1 MKPARLSPLL
11 VGAALLAATSLAA
24 PQAPPERV
32 TVITGTLLG
41 ADGAPMKLGNVQLY
55 RPYRLEDAARF
66 TAGPGGRFAVATP
79 DTGMMILAFTGV
91 DHSDARVPV
100 YLDGTGTIAL
110 DVRLARYTYTDSL
123 DKVQAVGDWG
133 GFTPASAK
141 ALVRQA
147 DGRYVLSVATSADTL
162 AYQFIGLVAT
172 NGRRSVN
179 GPRSDWYVYDNHGD
193 YRSVIRAT
201 AGRATIVLDPAQL
214 DRRPSTLVV
223 AFRDPRSG
231 AARLYAQFR
240 TWNDIVAAYYDS
252 SRAAHQRRDS
262 LRYDWSPIVAGR
274 MAALGPERDQIH
286 RGMLLIQLLQAAS
299 FGARLDRS
307 TAERA
312 IRELR
317 PSSGIWRFQ
326 YYQPEL
332 ISYAFDALA
341 GVKEWGSD
349 SVSDLASLAYL
360 DSLVAVQPDSNL
372 RLMGLMGEW
381 SLIVNL
387 KDRSRR
393 ARFLSRI
400 ESEFPYAP
408 FTAFLMSYNAPARVW
423 RDSQPVPAFR
433 FASLDDTSVVYT
445 PASFAGKVY
454 LLDFWATW
462 CGPCIGDMKAVHAA
476 YDSLAPRGLQIL
488 SISLDDS
495 PADVRRFRAGEWK
508 MPWLHAFVPGSVDNP
523 QMKQLEIASL
533 PRYMLIGRDGR
544 ILAVDKELR
553 WEALMPTLRRALEG
567 PPGP

>member
-1 MKPARLSPLL
+1 MKPAKLSLLL
-11 VGAALLAATSLAA
+11 VGAALLAATSAV
-24 PQAPPERV
+24 PQTPPARISV
-32 TVITGTLLG
+32 VTGTVLG
-41 ADGAPMKLGNVQLY
+41 ADGVPLKLANVQLY
-55 RPYRLEDAARF
+55 RPYRLEDAARA
-66 TAGPGGRFAVATP
+66 TAGPDGRFAIATP

-100 YLDGTGTIAL
+100 YLDGAGTIAL
-110 DVRLARYTYTDSL
+110 DVRLARYLYTDSL

-172 NGRRSVN
+172 SGRRSVN
-179 GPRSDWYVYDNHGD
+179 GPRADWYVYDNNGD

-201 AGRATIVLDPAQL
+201 AGHATIVLDPAQL

-240 TWNDIVAAYYDS
+240 RWNDIVAAYYDS
-252 SRAAHQRRDS
+252 SKAAHQRHDS
-262 LRYDWSPIVAGR
+262 PRFDWGRIVAGR
-274 MAALGPERDQIH
+274 MAALGRERDQVR
-286 RGMLLIQLLQAAS
+286 RGMLFLQLLQAAS

-307 TAERA
+307 TAQRA

-387 KDRSRR
+387 KDRSRV

-423 RDSQPVPAFR
+423 RDSQPVPAFHL
-433 FASLDDTSVVYT
+433 ASLDDTSVIYT

-523 QMKQLEIASL
+523 QMKQLEIAGL

-544 ILAVDKELR
+544 VLAVDNELR
-553 WEALMPTLRRALEG
+553 GEALMPTLRRALEG

>member
-1 MKPARLSPLL
+1 MKSAKLSLLL
-11 VGAALLAATSLAA
+11 VGAALLAAASPAA
-24 PQAPPERV
+24 RQTPGRV
-32 TVITGTLLG
+32 TVITGTVLG
-41 ADGAPMKLGNVQLY
+41 ADGAPMKLANVQLY
-55 RPYRLEDAARF
+55 RPYRLEDAARA
-66 TAGPGGRFAVATP
+66 TAGPDGRFAIATP
-79 DTGMMILAFTGV
+79 DTGMMILTFTGV

-100 YLDGTGTIAL
+100 YLDGAGTIAL
-110 DVRLARYTYTDSL
+110 DVRLARYVYTDSL

-162 AYQFIGLVAT
+162 AYQFIGLVAAS
-172 NGRRSVN
+172 GRQSVN

-193 YRSVIRAT
+193 YRSIIRAT
-201 AGRATIVLDPAQL
+201 AGHATIVLDPAQL
-214 DRRPSTLVV
+214 DRRPSTLAV

-231 AARLYAQFR
+231 AARLYAEFSS
-240 TWNDIVAAYYDS
+240 WNDIVAAYYDS
-252 SRAAHQRRDS
+252 SRAAHQRHDS
-262 LRYDWSPIVAGR
+262 LRFDWGPIVAER
-274 MAALGPERDQIH
+274 MAALGRERDQIR
-286 RGMLLIQLLQAAS
+286 RGMLHVQLLQAAA

-307 TAERA
+307 TAQRA

-326 YYQPEL
+326 YYQPIL
-332 ISYAFDALA
+332 ISYAFDVVA
-341 GVKEWGSD
+341 GVKKAGPD

-381 SLIVNL
+381 SRIVNFR
-387 KDRSRR
+387 DRRR
-393 ARFLSRI
+393 VARFLSRI

-423 RDSQPVPAFR
+423 RDSQPVPAFHL
-433 FASLDDTSVVYT
+433 ASLDDTSVVYT

-523 QMKQLEIASL
+523 QMKQLEIAGL

-544 ILAVDKELR
+544 VLAVDNELR
-553 WEALMPTLRRALEG
+553 GEALMPTLRRALEAPSG
-567 PPGP
+567 P